1 MKDFMKYLAESPVSF
16 YAVKN
21 LKNMLN
27 ENGFVQLPL

>member
-21 LKNMLN
+21 LKTMLN
-27 ENGFVQLPL
+27 ENGFK